1 MTAQLNLVLAWVWI
15 AVGVIYGFVL
25 GLNFH
30 RDDWLG
36 GYAGLRRRLY
46 RLAHIALF
54 GLALIN
60 LAFYFTA
67 QRLPHPSRSL
77 DLASWGLALGAV
89 TMPICCIVMAHRVQL
104 RALFLIPVLSLLTGA
119 LLTVWEVVQL

>member
-1 MTAQLNLVLAWVWI
+1 MAGYLNLILGWLGI
-15 AVGVIYGFVL
+15 AIGVVYGFVL
-25 GLNFH
+25 GLSFH
-30 RDDWLG
+30 RDEWLG
-36 GYAGLRRRLY
+36 GYVSLRRRLY

-67 QRLPHPSRSL
+67 QRLPYPNRAL
-77 DLASWGLALGAV
+77 DLASWAFAAGAV
-89 TMPICCIVMAHRVQL
+89 TMPICCIVMAFRVKL

-119 LLTVWEVVQL
+119 VLTIWEVVQL